1 MYKILENSRS
11 VIKNR
16 VEKNRNF
23 MMDDAGGCHRME
35 TKQQMKKESMK
46 NMKKIIRQSRK
57 ASETSYDT

>member
-1 MYKILENSRS
+1 M
-11 VIKNR
+11 
-16 VEKNRNF
+16 EKNKNF
-23 MMDDAGGCHRME
+23 MMETAGGCHRME